1 MDFSRRRF
9 LQCAAAGMLAGP
21 LLAQPQAND
30 KMILSAP
37 LTHPDWT
44 LKEGIA
50 WGPAGV
56 KHMLDA
62 CKGCGW
68 SRVYWRTLDG
78 GKALYASKLVRAEFK
93 MESDNIWDPQTEEE
107 RALYKRFFGNVSE
120 ARRQEILS
128 KQQRYDYA
136 TFDTL
141 AEAVRYGHSIGLEIH
156 AWVSINE
163 DDHGWGLASDFA
175 KAHPQCRWVKRD
187 GRVYRSQ
194 MSFAFAEVRE
204 YKLALI
210 DELLSNYEI

>member
-44 LKEGIA
+44 LKPGIA
-50 WGPAGV
+50 WGPQGV
-56 KHMLDA
+56 RHMLDA
-62 CKGCGW
+62 CKACGW

-78 GKALYASKLVRAEFK
+78 GRSLYASKLVRPEFT
-93 MESDNIWDPQTEEE
+93 MEKDNIWDPQTDVEKT
-107 RALYKRFFGNVSE
+107 LYKKFFGNASE
-120 ARRQEILS
+120 ERRVEILA

-141 AEAVRYGHSIGLEIH
+141 AEALRYGHSIGLQIH

-163 DDHGWGLASDFA
+163 DDHGWGLISDFSRD
-175 KAHPQCRWVKRD
+175 HPQFRWVKRD
-187 GRVYRSQ
+187 GTPYRSQ
-194 MSFAFAEVRE
+194 MSFSFPEVRQ
-204 YKLALI
+204 
-210 DELLSNYEI
+210 